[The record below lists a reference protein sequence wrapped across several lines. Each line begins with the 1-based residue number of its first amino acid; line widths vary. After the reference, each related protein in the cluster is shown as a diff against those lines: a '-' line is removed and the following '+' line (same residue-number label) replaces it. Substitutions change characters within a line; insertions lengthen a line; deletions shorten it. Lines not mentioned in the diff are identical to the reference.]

1 MFLVSIRK
9 RMVKQKK
16 MASKLGRQD
25 WIETGLAV
33 LAESGVEAV
42 RVEPLAK
49 LMQVTK
55 GSFYW
60 HFKDRNELLEAIVAE
75 WVKLDTS
82 SIIDRVNQI
91 EADPQTRLLQLFE
104 MAVTDD
110 GKTNGIADGRVE
122 NAIRAWATNDA
133 KVAAVLAQVDRQ
145 RLDYTQDLFVQLGFT
160 PLEAL
165 VRARMAYYTLVV
177 GEFAIGTRRSH
188 GDRLLEARLQH
199 AILTRGVG

>member
-1 MFLVSIRK
+1 
-9 RMVKQKK
+9 

-33 LAESGVEAV
+33 LASGVEAV

-60 HFKDRNELLEAIVAE
+60 HFKDRQELLEAVLAE
-75 WVKLDTS
+75 WVRLETS
-82 SIIDRVNQI
+82 SIIDRVDRI
-91 EADPQTRLLQLFE
+91 AADPQTRLLQLFE
-104 MAVTDD
+104 IAVADD
-110 GKTNGIADGRVE
+110 RQIEGIGDGRVE
-122 NAIRAWATNDA
+122 NAIRAWAISDP
-133 KVAAVLAQVDRQ
+133 KVAAVVAQVDRQ
-145 RLDYTQDLFVQLGFT
+145 RLDYTQDLFIQIGFT
-160 PLEAL
+160 PMSAL

-188 GDRLLEARLQH
+188 ADRLLEARMQH
-199 AILTRGVG
+199 AILTQGVGSFEN